1 MSGFF
6 AHAPLWHLKGDF
18 WKFWSGQTISTLGSS
33 VTGFALPLLVF
44 KLTNSPLNLALT
56 MVFTVLPYL
65 LFGLAIGAW
74 VDRINRKRVMIG
86 TDCARAL
93 VIASLPLLAVLGML
107 SVWWIYA
114 VSFVNATLTIGF
126 TAANFAALPS
136 LVETDDLV
144 AANGYIQASFSM
156 ASIIGP
162 SVSGLLLVR
171 VPLPLLLLIDAA
183 SFLVSAASLLLVK
196 RSFNAS
202 ASEKKVVAGIGNAI
216 LEGLHYVLRSPI
228 LFWLI
233 LLLLFFNF
241 ILPTADVQ
249 IVWYAKQWLR
259 ASDTQIGL
267 LYASDGI
274 GVVVFSL
281 LTNRLRKRW
290 SFGVVALGSM
300 MILGLLTALMAF
312 THWYPSVLVIWA
324 LRGGTDVLFLIS
336 AYSMTQLIVPNA
348 LLGRVITFTRVLT
361 WPTGSLGALL
371 GGLAI
376 AQTGNVGLVYG
387 SVGVLVFLVAFA
399 FWFTPLGHAERYVPE
414 AEAAVWLK

>member
-1 MSGFF
+1 MSSFF
-6 AHAPLWHLKGDF
+6 AHAPVWHLRGDF

-65 LFGLAIGAW
+65 LFGLVIGAW
-74 VDRINRKRVMIG
+74 VDRINRKHVMIC

-93 VIASLPLLAVLGML
+93 VIASLPFLAFLGL
-107 SVWWIYA
+107 SSVWWIYT

-136 LVETDDLV
+136 LVEVDDLIV
-144 AANGYIQASFSM
+144 ANGYIQASFSM

-162 SVSGLLLVR
+162 LVAGILLLR

-183 SFLVSAASLLLVK
+183 SFLVSSISLLLVK
-196 RSFNAS
+196 RSFNTS
-202 ASEKKVVAGIGNAI
+202 TGEKQITAGIGNAI

-228 LFWLI
+228 LFWLTM
-233 LLLLFFNF
+233 LLLLFNF

-249 IVWYAKQWLR
+249 IVWYANQWLHV
-259 ASDTQIGL
+259 SDTQIGL

-281 LTNRLRKRW
+281 LANRLRKRW

-300 MILGLLTALMAF
+300 MVLGFLTALMAI
-312 THWYPSVLVIWA
+312 THRYAPVLVIWA
-324 LRGGTDVLFLIS
+324 LRGGTDILFLIS

-361 WPTGSLGALL
+361 WPTGSIGVLL
-371 GGLAI
+371 GGLVI
-376 AQTGNVGLVYG
+376 ARTGNVGLVYG
-387 SVGVLVFLVAFA
+387 CVGLFVFLVAFA

-414 AEAAVWLK
+414 SEAAQRS